1 MPQHAFWKGHLRLS
15 LVTCAVGLNPATS
28 ESGRLRFQ
36 TLNAK
41 TGNAVRSEYVDAETG
56 KVVDSDAQAR
66 AFKRGEGDYVL
77 LEDEE
82 LDDVALESTH
92 TIDIDLFTEPESV
105 SWIWYDR
112 PHYLTPED
120 RVGQEAF
127 AVIRDAMAASG
138 KVGVARIVLYGRE
151 RALLLKPCKPGII
164 AWTLHYAEEMRE
176 APAIE
181 GAKAAKAA
189 KDEVS
194 TIEEFIQRRLRKW
207 DDDMLADP
215 VQRELQKLIAS
226 KDRKEKASAKAKPA
240 ASAGQSGK
248 RSNDNVID
256 IMAALRRSLGGDD
269 KARKKAS

>member
-15 LVTCAVGLNPATS
+15 LVTCAVALNPATS
-28 ESGRLRFQ
+28 EGGRLRFQ
-36 TLNAK
+36 TLNAR
-41 TGNAVRSEYVDAETG
+41 TSHPVRSEYVDAETG
-56 KVVDSDAQAR
+56 AVVEDDDQAR
-66 AFKRGEGDYVL
+66 AFRQGEGDYVL

-105 SWIWYDR
+105 AWIWYDR
-112 PHYLTPED
+112 PHYLMPD
-120 RVGQEAF
+120 DKVGQEAF

-164 AWTLHYAEEMRE
+164 AWTLRYGDEVRE

-181 GAKAAKAA
+181 AAGKSSKEQSKA
-189 KDEVS
+189 
-194 TIEEFIQRRLRKW
+194 IESFIQRRLRDW
-207 DDDMLADP
+207 DADMLADP

-226 KDRKEKASAKAKPA
+226 KDRKEAAGGKRKAGAKP
-240 ASAGQSGK
+240 SG
-248 RSNDNVID
+248 DNVVD
-256 IMAALRRSLGGDD
+256 IMDALRRSLGSDD
-269 KARKKAS
+269 AGPKRKAS